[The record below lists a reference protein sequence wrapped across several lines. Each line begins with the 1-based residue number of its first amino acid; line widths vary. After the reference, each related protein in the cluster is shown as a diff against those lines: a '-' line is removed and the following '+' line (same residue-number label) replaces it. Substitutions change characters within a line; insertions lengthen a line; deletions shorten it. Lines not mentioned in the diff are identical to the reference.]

1 MCRKYFIILPA
12 FYLILWLMK
21 SSKSFEKI
29 AFFEN
34 MTAGFLLWSQN
45 LLRYFTPETI
55 SGMEKIDFHKYFP
68 MIVIDPTAMSLD
80 DS

>member
-1 MCRKYFIILPA
+1 
-12 FYLILWLMK
+12 
-21 SSKSFEKI
+21 
-29 AFFEN
+29 